1 MENTRTQFTIP
12 FGDGEPPNFFSK
24 NRAPS
29 TKQQAT
35 SAKQQAGGWAH
46 RRQAFDCQDKNK
58 FDIMGFSG
66 TFSYDFAGPTMSRQN
81 CFLYIWAV
89 RPQPFARQLELS
101 QMDEFH
107 TWHPSWA
114 EGICLEPRIYTK
126 LEEIRPVRRSHPFPK
141 IENRKA
147 TSYRRQASSVKRQA
161 ASIPAF
167 GHRRV
172 GGPTGYK
179 LSDRGPWIKFHGS
192 WSEGLD

>member
-12 FGDGEPPNFFSK
+12 FGDGEPPNFFLELLGRGHK
-24 NRAPS
+24 P
-29 TKQQAT
+29 QAT
-35 SAKQQAGGWAH
+35 GIKQQAGGWAH
-46 RRQAFDCQDKNK
+46 RRQAFACQDKNK

-114 EGICLEPRIYTK
+114 EGICLEPSIYTK

-147 TSYRRQASSVKRQA
+147 TSDRHQASSDRRQASQPSATGGWVGPQA
-161 ASIPAF
+161 TSSRIADP
-167 GHRRV
+167 G
-172 GGPTGYK
+172 
-179 LSDRGPWIKFHGS
+179 
-192 WSEGLD
+192 

>member
-1 MENTRTQFTIP
+1 MANTRTQFTIP
-12 FGDGEPPNFFSK
+12 KGDGEPPIFFQKTGRQAASHK
-24 NRAPS
+24 RQATGNRRAGGPR
-29 TKQQAT
+29 QQAV
-35 SAKQQAGGWAH
+35 
-46 RRQAFDCQDKNK
+46 
-58 FDIMGFSG
+58 DIMGFSG
-66 TFSYDFAGPTMSRQN
+66 MISYDFAGPTMSRQN

-147 TSYRRQASSVKRQA
+147 TSYKRQASSVKRQA
-161 ASIPAF
+161 TSF
-167 GHRRV
+167 
-172 GGPTGYK
+172 PTF
-179 LSDRGPWIKFHGS
+179 R
-192 WSEGLD
+192 

>member
-1 MENTRTQFTIP
+1 MANTRTQFTIP

-29 TKQQAT
+29 RKPQA
-35 SAKQQAGGWAH
+35 SSNRQQAGGWAH
-46 RRQAFDCQDKNK
+46 RQQAV
-58 FDIMGFSG
+58 DIMGFSG
-66 TFSYDFAGPTMSRQN
+66 MISYDFAGPTMSRQN

-147 TSYRRQASSVKRQA
+147 TSYKRQASSVKRQA

-179 LSDRGPWIKFHGS
+179 LLNRGPWIKFHGS